1 MFAQTLRYD
10 ADVHELSMAI
20 HQIQTIFRGAHDL
33 ILDFNQ
39 FLPASCVKIE
49 IADILRFEEIY
60 ALSDDDV
67 AVEMVQLACGA
78 RLPGS
83 NQRLT
88 VRMIHF
94 FLQLNYPIIC
104 SQSQFCDIVL
114 GFGLKSEFTLLEACQ
129 LQSTSRHRSKG

>member
-1 MFAQTLRYD
+1 LNCVFAQTLRYD

-88 VRMIHF
+88 VRMIYL
-94 FLQLNYPIIC
+94 FLN
-104 SQSQFCDIVL
+104 
-114 GFGLKSEFTLLEACQ
+114 
-129 LQSTSRHRSKG
+129 